1 MLIAVIS
8 DTHRVSNYID
18 IARELIKEADM
29 LIHLGDNADD
39 IIPLKEEFEG
49 KVYVVKGNC
58 DFGNKYPKEEVIE
71 ALDKKIFITHGDMYD
86 VKRGIQKL
94 YYRAKEL
101 EADIALFGHT
111 HMESIINEDN
121 ILFMNPGSISFPKG
135 KGRYIGYIKIEEGK
149 KPDILLKEIK
159 K

>member
-8 DTHRVSNYID
+8 DTHRNSNYID
-18 IARELIKEADM
+18 IARKYIKDVDI

-39 IIPLKEEFEG
+39 ILSLKEKFKG

-58 DFGNKYPKEEVIE
+58 DFGNKYPKEELIE

-86 VKRGIQKL
+86 VKCGIQKL
-94 YYRAKEL
+94 YYKAKEL

-111 HMESIINEDN
+111 HMEIITEEDN
-121 ILFMNPGSISFPKG
+121 VLFMNPGSISFPKG
-135 KGRYIGYIKIEEGK
+135 KGRYIGYIKIEEGS
-149 KPDILLKEIK
+149 KPDIHLKEIK